1 MRKVGIIGLGNVG
14 AMIAQMIVQAG
25 YVDELVLIDKNTAKS
40 KAEAFDMLDA
50 ASLLNSHTK
59 ITVGDYP
66 DLPDAEVVISAL
78 GHIKALDAQDR
89 FQELKI
95 NTPMVKAV
103 ADEINASGF
112 NGVFLI
118 VTNPNDVIA
127 QLYSQALNLPKNQV
141 FGTGTYLDSAR
152 LHRYIAEEA
161 GVDARSVSGY
171 MLGEHGD
178 SQFAAW
184 STVNIGG
191 VPFKKTAVTN
201 NFDLEKIEDSARH
214 GGFVVYEGKGY
225 TNFAIAAASVSLMNL
240 ILSDAK
246 AVVVCSHYDAE
257 LDAYLST
264 PALVGRDGAQA
275 YPGFIESISKEEADK
290 LKDSARE
297 IQEKIK
303 KFS

>member
-25 YVDELVLIDKNTAKS
+25 YVDELVLIDKNEAKS

-50 ASLLNSHTK
+50 GSLLNSHTK
-59 ITVGDYP
+59 IIVGDYP
-66 DLPDAEVVISAL
+66 DLKDAEVVISAL
-78 GHIKALDAQDR
+78 GHIRALDAQDR

-112 NGVFLI
+112 KGIFLI

-127 QLYSQALNLPKNQV
+127 QLYSQALDLPKHQV

-152 LHRYIAEEA
+152 LHRYIAQEA

-184 STVNIGG
+184 STVGIAG
-191 VPFKKTAVTN
+191 VPFEKIAEAKG
-201 NFDLEKIEDSARH
+201 FDLDKLEDSARH

-225 TNFAIAAASVSLMNL
+225 TNFAIAAASVSLMNF
-240 ILSDAK
+240 ILSDAQ
-246 AVVVCSHYDAE
+246 APVVCSHYDSA

-264 PALVGRDGAQA
+264 PALVGREGVHA
-275 YPGFIESISKEEADK
+275 YPGFVESLSKEEVDK
-290 LKDSARE
+290 LKKSASE